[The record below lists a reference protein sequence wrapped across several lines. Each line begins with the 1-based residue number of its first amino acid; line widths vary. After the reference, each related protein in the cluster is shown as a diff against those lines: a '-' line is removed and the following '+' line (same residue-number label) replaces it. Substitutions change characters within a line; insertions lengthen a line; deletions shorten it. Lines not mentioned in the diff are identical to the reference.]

1 MKMSVVVAGLLMIGM
16 SFFNLMMGIFGR
28 ALFPTKDALTLAE
41 SLPQTAD
48 AVYPALVRDFTTV
61 GFKGIVI
68 AGLVAA
74 AVSTYAGIGA
84 AMSALLTR
92 DVYAR
97 LIARDKGDAHYLR
110 VGRWLTPVVALGSFL
125 YVPFLLREGMMMF
138 YLNLVG
144 AFTIPLLTVYLMGIF
159 TRVHRKSGTVGLLA
173 GVAYGGLRLI
183 ASKLA
188 SDSGIAILPAP
199 MLDSFAAY
207 PISLLITAGTM
218 LLVSLILGFE
228 PRGAV
233 LQKEAVGWL
242 RESQTNSQPN
252 EVALAD
258 QRSNLVPALLGLTVI
273 GLGLTLSFVV
283 FW

>member
-1 MKMSVVVAGLLMIGM
+1 LQ
-16 SFFNLMMGIFGR
+16 
-28 ALFPTKDALTLAE
+28 
-41 SLPQTAD
+41 QTAD
-48 AVYPALVRDFTTV
+48 AVYPVLVRDFTTV

-97 LIARDKGDAHYLR
+97 LIAHQRSDAHYLR
-110 VGRWLTPVVALGSFL
+110 VGRWLTLAVALGSFL
-125 YVPFLLREGMMMF
+125 YIPFLLRAGMMMF
-138 YLNLVG
+138 YLNLVS

-159 TRVHRKSGTVGLLA
+159 TRVHRGSGTIGLLA
-173 GVAYGGLRLI
+173 GVAYGAWRLV
-183 ASKLA
+183 AGKVATETGVAL
-188 SDSGIAILPAP
+188 LPTF

-207 PISLLITAGTM
+207 PISLMITAGTM

-228 PRGAV
+228 PQGTLIHKQASGR
-233 LQKEAVGWL
+233 LQ
-242 RESQTNSQPN
+242 ESEMHTESNGNQTANR
-252 EVALAD
+252 
-258 QRSNLVPALLGLTVI
+258 RSNLMPAILGLAVI